1 MPANIASTTF
11 GTTPDQGAVAVD
23 IYGSPPQKPTNTIA
37 DVLITDAKKSTGLI
51 GSGSFVSK
59 VLKEMGSTY
68 SKTGSIGFKD
78 AFEKVAQVSGI
89 SKGAL
94 QNVRGTAIDN
104 ILQTFGVYKSPLGN
118 TIDGIVK
125 AAGGD
130 SLQKTVLGGSSAIKL
145 VVNGLE
151 ANVKGLKDLANL
163 QGLSD
168 IVYAMTGNKEFLEM
182 ISTDETLM
190 LFKGIN
196 DIAREFSIPGVMDQ
210 LISKYNDRDKKTL
223 IIGSASDKN
232 ALYDLSYVELLGNNA
247 NSANILATN
256 PNIIKDIVSSFK
268 STIEYPIATAEL
280 CNRLINALQKID
292 PHWDSY
298 LFGNRFVRDLSVF
311 KSCSPFTN
319 SCFAAA
325 NLYAV
330 ERASASFYTTTDIP
344 TLAKKTWPYAPF
356 SA

>member
-23 IYGSPPQKPTNTIA
+23 IYGTPPQKPTNNIA
-37 DVLITDAKKSTGLI
+37 DVLIGDAKKSTGII
-51 GSGSFVSK
+51 GKGSFVSNI
-59 VLKEMGSTY
+59 LKEMGSTY
-68 SKTGSIGFKD
+68 SKTGNIRFND
-78 AFEKVAQVSGI
+78 AFEKVATISGI

-125 AAGGD
+125 AVGGD

-145 VVNGLE
+145 IVNGVE
-151 ANVKGLKDLANL
+151 SNVKGLKDLANL

-168 IVYAMTGNKEFLEM
+168 IIYGMTGNDEFLKM

-196 DIAREFSIPGVMDQ
+196 DLAREFSIPGVMDQ
-210 LISKYNDRDKKTL
+210 LITKFNDRDKKTL
-223 IIGSASDKN
+223 IIGTASDKN
-232 ALYDLSYVELLGNNA
+232 ALYDLSYVELLGDNA
-247 NSANILATN
+247 SSSNILATN
-256 PNIIKDIVSSFK
+256 PNIIKDIVSAFK
-268 STIEYPIATAEL
+268 STIEYPIATPEL
-280 CNRLINALQKID
+280 CQRLITALVKID
-292 PHWDSY
+292 PYWDSHQ
-298 LFGNRFVRDLSVF
+298 FGNKMVRDLAVF
-311 KSCSPFTN
+311 KACSPFTN
-319 SCFAAA
+319 SCFAASG
-325 NLYAV
+325 LYAV
-330 ERASASFYTTTDIP
+330 ERASAPFYNPIDIP